1 MVKSCINWIPSYL
14 ALKNFP
20 PAAIFVHGKF
30 NKNII
35 RTYNKLIG
43 LWTIEPPIMKPSCR
57 HGFCTNTLDVYLIYQ
72 SVITILKVVFIP
84 ETKKHCYRDY
94 FQKNINLPNGMGCFY
109 YSYFCFN
116 EVPAASMYTD
126 SHKLLMRYLIER
138 LVPGTIIVPIDAVNL
153 VVARL
158 MFGSQITQM

>member
-1 MVKSCINWIPSYL
+1 MFKLNSKLFSS
-14 ALKNFP
+14 KNFP
-20 PAAIFVHGKF
+20 PAALYS

-35 RTYNKLIG
+35 RTYNNLIG
-43 LWTIEPPIMKPSCR
+43 LWTIEPAIVKPICR

-94 FQKNINLPNGMGCFY
+94 FQKNINLPNGKCFY

-138 LVPGTIIVPIDAVNL
+138 LVPRTIIVPIDAVNL

>member
-1 MVKSCINWIPSYL
+1 MFKLNSKLFSS
-14 ALKNFP
+14 KNFP
-20 PAAIFVHGKF
+20 PAALFLHS

-43 LWTIEPPIMKPSCR
+43 LWTIEPAIVKPICR

-94 FQKNINLPNGMGCFY
+94 FQKISIYPMVW
-109 YSYFCFN
+109 S
-116 EVPAASMYTD
+116 ASTIRIFV
-126 SHKLLMRYLIER
+126 STEFQPRLCILTVILMRYLIER
-138 LVPGTIIVPIDAVNL
+138 WVPETIIVPIDVANL

-158 MFGSQITQM
+158 MLEAK